1 MAGAGR
7 GAVHFLISPDRSRE
21 VLAKVLVMAGQH
33 AAALAALDSLLGSP
47 SFVGLAWLRV
57 APPVVPLVGNPGFE
71 RQVPKQ

>member
-1 MAGAGR
+1 
-7 GAVHFLISPDRSRE
+7 